1 MMPRTLA
8 PGLRPAPARMA
19 SGRIFLKWKR
29 RILRGHVQSTSRQKM
44 KGTDMKGE
52 PAVILLVEDDPAH
65 AEIVRRN
72 FINFRMAN
80 RLMHVADGQ
89 QALNYLFRRG
99 EFQDLNQSPRPNLIL
114 LDLRLPKVDGLE
126 VLKTIK
132 ADADLAGIPVVV
144 LTTSA
149 AEVDMAKAYGN
160 HANSYLVKP
169 VDFPQF
175 LKLMDALGYYW
186 LVWNQFPF

>member
-1 MMPRTLA
+1 
-8 PGLRPAPARMA
+8 
-19 SGRIFLKWKR
+19 
-29 RILRGHVQSTSRQKM
+29 M
-44 KGTDMKGE
+44 KATDMKGE
-52 PAVILLVEDDPAH
+52 PVIILLVEDDPAH

-72 FINFRMAN
+72 FVNFRIVN
-80 RLMHVADGQ
+80 RPVQLVHVADGQ
-89 QALNYLFRRG
+89 QALDYLFRRA
-99 EFQDLNQSPRPNLIL
+99 EFQDPNQSPRPNLIL

-132 ADADLAGIPVVV
+132 ADAELARIPVVV